1 MSQPDLLL
9 AARHYRMYPP
19 KSPLRQAD
27 EELVVDPG
35 RTAILAIDVF
45 GTDGDVP
52 LPGYLAALPSESKR
66 EIAERRIAPALEAAR
81 AVGIS
86 VVYVTSSAPR
96 VEAGQSAF
104 GTIQSRLGVDIEKDL
119 QEPENDPSEYVVG
132 PASVIDFAERLAP
145 RSQDHYIRKL
155 TYSGFFSTRL
165 DRLLRNLSIE
175 TVVLMGFT
183 AETGLFCTA
192 LDAMYIGY
200 RVIWLR
206 DATMAIGQT
215 PEESERRTNRLAI
228 WAETDIGFTAS
239 AGDFINACT
248 TPAGTLAGAAE

>member
-1 MSQPDLLL
+1 MSQPDLRL
-9 AARHYRMYPP
+9 AARHYRIYPP
-19 KSPLRQAD
+19 KSPLGQAD
-27 EELVVDPG
+27 EDLVVDPK

-45 GTDGDVP
+45 GTDGVVP
-52 LPGYLAALPSESKR
+52 LPGYLAALPSEAKR
-66 EIAERRIAPALEAAR
+66 EIAERRIGPALEAAR

-104 GTIQSRLGVDIEKDL
+104 GTIQSRLGVDIEKDF

-132 PASVIDFAERLAP
+132 PASVINFSERLAP
-145 RSQDHYIRKL
+145 RRQDHYIRKL

-165 DRLLRNLSIE
+165 DRLLRNLGVD
-175 TVVLMGFT
+175 TVVLLGFT
-183 AETGLFCTA
+183 AETSMFCTA

-200 RVIWLR
+200 RVIWIR
-206 DATMAIGQT
+206 DATLAIGRT
-215 PEESERRTNRLAI
+215 PVESEQRTNRLGL

-239 AGDFINACT
+239 AGDFITSCT
-248 TPAGTLAGAAE
+248 RAGTLAGTRE